1 MVRISA
7 IVAASLVLSATAAM
21 AQTRATPLPGDAT
34 TTVAP
39 KAQQQQAMAP
49 ERGKSTIGNFIFD
62 EYGNVY
68 DSRGDIIKPRPP
80 RR

>member
-7 IVAASLVLSATAAM
+7 IVATSLALSATAAM
-21 AQTRATPLPGDAT
+21 AQVKATPLPGDAT
-34 TTVAP
+34 ATQ
-39 KAQQQQAMAP
+39 AQRQQMAAS
-49 ERGKSTIGNFIFD
+49 ERDKSAIDSFIFD

-68 DSRGDIIKPRPP
+68 DSRGDIIKPRPT

>member
-21 AQTRATPLPGDAT
+21 AQTRAMPLPGDAT
-34 TTVAP
+34 TTP
-39 KAQQQQAMAP
+39 THSQQQAMAP
-49 ERGKSTIGNFIFD
+49 ERDKGMIGSFIFD

-80 RR
+80 RH

>member
-21 AQTRATPLPGDAT
+21 AQTRATSLPGDAT
-34 TTVAP
+34 ATAAH
-39 KAQQQQAMAP
+39 AQQQQAMMP
-49 ERGKSTIGNFIFD
+49 ERNKGTIDSFILD

-80 RR
+80 RH

>member
-7 IVAASLVLSATAAM
+7 IVAASLALSATAAM
-21 AQTRATPLPGDAT
+21 AQVKASLPGDAT
-34 TTVAP
+34 ATA
-39 KAQQQQAMAP
+39 AQAQRQQAMTP
-49 ERGKSTIGNFIFD
+49 ERNKGTIDSFIFD

-80 RR
+80 RH

>member
-21 AQTRATPLPGDAT
+21 AQIRATPLPGDAT
-34 TTVAP
+34 STAAQ
-39 KAQQQQAMAP
+39 AQQQQAMTP
-49 ERGKSTIGNFIFD
+49 ERNKGAIDSFIFD

-68 DSRGDIIKPRPP
+68 DSRGDIIQPRPLK
-80 RR
+80 R

>member
-34 TTVAP
+34 STATQ
-39 KAQQQQAMAP
+39 AQRQQMTAS
-49 ERGKSTIGNFIFD
+49 ERDKSSIDSFIFD

-68 DSRGDIIKPRPP
+68 DSRGDIIRPRPT
-80 RR
+80 RH